1 MKIIDLSPN
10 HPALLEQAARLLVD
24 AFRAHWPNAWP
35 DIDSAREEVDEA
47 LEPEKIARAA
57 LDEDGTL
64 LGWIGAIPQ
73 YETFGWELHP
83 LVVAPA
89 SQGRGIGRALIADL
103 EAQVRARG
111 GTTIYLGS
119 DDEDNMTSLS
129 GIDLYPN
136 VWEHIARIRNLKGH
150 PSEFYQKQGYVITGV
165 IPDANGPGK
174 PDILMAKFV
183 GKKIT
188 NS

>member
-1 MKIIDLSPN
+1 MKIIDLSPD
-10 HPALLEQAARLLVD
+10 HPAMLEQAARLLVD
-24 AFRAHWPNAWP
+24 GFRAHWPNAWQEL
-35 DIDSAREEVDEA
+35 DSAREEVSEA
-47 LEPEKIARAA
+47 LESGKIARAA
-57 LDEDGTL
+57 LDEAGTL

-73 YETFGWELHP
+73 YDTFGWELHP
-83 LVVAPA
+83 LVVAPS
-89 SQGRGIGRALIADL
+89 SQGRGVGRALVADL

-150 PSEFYQKQGYVITGV
+150 PYEFYQKQGYVITGV

-183 GKKIT
+183 GKKE
-188 NS
+188 